1 MCNGRHVT
9 FIFSYSCHFVIYD
22 YVKFWYL
29 PLYALCRNY
38 YIYNKQ
44 EKRRKK
50 KPKAKFI
57 RVFNVP
63 PDEKFSNY
71 SSRRSD
77 TTNNTKSKQNIQQSK
92 ESENIKQEY
101 DYIVLFFSFFVAVVL
116 FISLVV
122 EVRDFFCLVSKKE
135 TLTHSV
141 TY

>member
-1 MCNGRHVT
+1 MLNFGIYRYT
-9 FIFSYSCHFVIYD
+9 LFVETIT
-22 YVKFWYL
+22 
-29 PLYALCRNY
+29 
-38 YIYNKQ
+38 YITN
-44 EKRRKK
+44 KRREEK